1 MGDRAS
7 SLAFPHAGKGGEWDQ
22 GTYWPSIRFPWRVD
36 KDAPISQSTSGKWLY
51 HCCRGGWLPGWGW
64 GSWGLMV
71 LVFPQRTGKQL
82 WIDLIRIICL
92 KLDKLAWFLPSVYVF
107 CGHQCLRSIA
117 NPQRYAFWFWPRLME
132 SAWQTGKVP
141 CLNWGSSQRFRKFT
155 LFCTN
160 KCRWRMQA
168 HCSLKSV
175 RFHPGPLN
183 GINSFPKMGLSAIR
197 ILTSYPKRFCTQ
209 YPQNNIRSV

>member
-1 MGDRAS
+1 MWATIFAFHASAQTIDSSSGDMGDRAS

-82 WIDLIRIICL
+82 WIDL
-92 KLDKLAWFLPSVYVF
+92 SVSFASNWINWRGSCPVCMF
-107 CGHQCLRSIA
+107 FVAI
-117 NPQRYAFWFWPRLME
+117 
-132 SAWQTGKVP
+132 SAWGV
-141 CLNWGSSQRFRKFT
+141 SQIHSAM
-155 LFCTN
+155 LFDFDPD
-160 KCRWRMQA
+160 WW
-168 HCSLKSV
+168 SLPGRQE
-175 RFHPGPLN
+175 RFHAWIGAVLKGFASLHCFAPT
-183 GINSFPKMGLSAIR
+183 SAVDACRLIA
-197 ILTSYPKRFCTQ
+197 
-209 YPQNNIRSV
+209 V